1 MLAIGGIM
9 IMPTSETET
18 TSSNVEVEKVSNK
31 KKEEKENKLPINVI
45 INRFN
50 VEQRF
55 AEKRL

>member
-1 MLAIGGIM
+1 
-9 IMPTSETET
+9 MPTSETET